1 MTTIWWTIIG
11 LAVTTALVKAAG
23 PVVFGGRTPHPAF
36 LRVVAM
42 MAPALLAALVV
53 TSALVDQRQLGVG
66 ADTVGVLAGGVLLWR
81 GHSVVLAVV
90 VAVAV
95 TAGAC
100 GPSPDQQLADRL
112 RLARRGGAGA
122 ASHELLDPGARSAT
136 YWSPV

>member
-1 MTTIWWTIIG
+1 VTTWWVIIG

-53 TSALVDQRQLGVG
+53 TSALADGKRLTVG
-66 ADTVGVLAGGVLLWR
+66 ADTVGVLAAAVVLWR
-81 GHSVVLAVV
+81 GRSVVLAVV

-95 TAGAC
+95 TAG
-100 GPSPDQQLADRL
+100 L
-112 RLARRGGAGA
+112 RLV
-122 ASHELLDPGARSAT
+122 T
-136 YWSPV
+136 